1 MQRTPPDVYK
11 RQEIISGSV
20 PDLFLTSSLPIDKY
34 AAKGVVA
41 DLYTFMDGGSGLSRD
56 YFVPQ
61 VLKAIEK
68 DGKLYELPTKFSV
81 ETAYALSSI
90 VDQYDT
96 WNVAAVQDAMAQLQE
111 GDVYKRQ
118 ILNAPFCQTLM

>member
-1 MQRTPPDVYK
+1 M
-11 RQEIISGSV
+11 
-20 PDLFLTSSLPIDKY
+20 
-34 AAKGVVA
+34 A
-41 DLYTFMDGGSGLSRD
+41 DLYTFMDGGSGLCRD

-96 WNVAAVQDAMAQLQE
+96 WNVAAVQDAMTQLQE
-111 GDVYKRQ
+111 SSPPAGRR
-118 ILNAPFCQTLM
+118 APCSTTA

>member
-1 MQRTPPDVYK
+1 MGLDWSLRSKIVEYNKSNDQYRIQVVDYSEYATDDDYNAGITK
-11 RQEIISGSV
+11 LTTEIISGSV

-81 ETAYALSSI
+81 
-90 VDQYDT
+90 
-96 WNVAAVQDAMAQLQE
+96 
-111 GDVYKRQ
+111 
-118 ILNAPFCQTLM
+118 